1 MKQMVKPKQLKIG
14 DKVAIVSLSSGI
26 IGEPDLKIQLD
37 LGIRRLTLMGLL
49 PVFMPNALK
58 GIRFIK
64 DNPKAR
70 ADDLI
75 QAFKDDEIKAIIC
88 AIGGDDT
95 YKTIPYLMADK
106 NFKQLVQNNPKI
118 FIGFSDATNNH
129 WLLNQLGLVTYYGLN
144 FLSDLCE
151 LETQMLSYTKENY
164 ELFFQNEPKIEIK
177 PSPTWFENRT
187 SYGDDQLGVPLNAHG
202 EKRGYEVLYGKGVV
216 SGKLWGGCLESIY
229 DIYTSNRYPDQ
240 RKIYDDFDLIP
251 QGSFFKEKIIF
262 LETSEERPEPELF
275 EKMMNLLIK
284 ENVLTQSSAL
294 IVGKP
299 YDEVHYEAYKKILIK
314 IAGKLKLPTLY
325 NVNVGHALPRAMLPI
340 GLNGQIDL
348 NNKKIFI
355 TESLFSA

>member
-1 MKQMVKPKQLKIG
+1 
-14 DKVAIVSLSSGI
+14 
-26 IGEPDLKIQLD
+26 
-37 LGIRRLTLMGLL
+37 
-49 PVFMPNALK
+49 
-58 GIRFIK
+58 
-64 DNPKAR
+64 
-70 ADDLI
+70 
-75 QAFKDDEIKAIIC
+75 
-88 AIGGDDT
+88 
-95 YKTIPYLMADK
+95 
-106 NFKQLVQNNPKI
+106 NNPKI